1 MSASWI
7 VKPVSELTKEEL
19 EKWHALRF
27 PRLPLSQSIAW
38 ATAAESVSG
47 NCVLVFSP
55 ERKVSAL
62 YLISGDQAECVN
74 GPILNWESIHDH
86 EDLNE
91 QISMAVFA
99 LYQGCPW
106 LQNIRIRPRL
116 DQNHFLFLAKNSA
129 FPIVQTDLAQTMVIE
144 LDDSEE
150 KMWMNLPTRIR
161 HEINRARSAG
171 VETETVDLDGH
182 LSIFWE
188 NTRKFYQSRNLFVPE
203 EPWIRSLL
211 DHFSSACT
219 RTTPSNIGF
228 ADGSSDPKSV
238 YTTENSAQIIRAA
251 HPASGSVSEI
261 LVLHTH
267 DVSYYFYAHEIRG
280 ESCPN
285 ISLNACAQWEA
296 IRSSAKRGS
305 LYYDLNGILH
315 LEHRNAEHDSYAGVD
330 RYKRKFKG
338 KEIEYFSPLI
348 TFSNRE

>member
-1 MSASWI
+1 MNASWI
-7 VKPVSELTKEEL
+7 VKPVSDLTPDEL

-27 PRLPLSQSIAW
+27 PRLPLSQSISW
-38 ATAAESVSG
+38 AMAAQSVSG
-47 NCVLVFSP
+47 NCMLVFSP

-74 GPILNWESIHDH
+74 GPILDWDRIRDH

-106 LQNIRIRPRL
+106 LQTIRIRPRL
-116 DQNHFLFLAKNSA
+116 DQKHFLFLAKNLA
-129 FPIVQTDLAQTMVIE
+129 FPIIQTDLAQTMVIE
-144 LDDSEE
+144 LDNSDE
-150 KMWMNLPTRIR
+150 KMWLNLPARIR
-161 HEINRARSAG
+161 HEISRGRTAG
-171 VETETVDLDGH
+171 VVTESIPIESH
-182 LSIFWE
+182 LSSFWDQ
-188 NTRKFYQSRNLFVPE
+188 TRKFYQKRNLFVPE
-203 EPWIRSLL
+203 ESWIRSLL
-211 DHFSSACT
+211 GSFTADQSGV
-219 RTTPSNIGF
+219 IGEF
-228 ADGSSDPKSV
+228 
-238 YTTENSAQIIRAA
+238 SAQILRATHA
-251 HPASGSVSEI
+251 ASGSISEI

-267 DVSYYFYAHEIRG
+267 DVSYYFYAHETRS

-296 IRSSAKRGS
+296 IRSSANQGS

-315 LEHRNAEHDSYAGVD
+315 PEHRNAEHDSYAGVD